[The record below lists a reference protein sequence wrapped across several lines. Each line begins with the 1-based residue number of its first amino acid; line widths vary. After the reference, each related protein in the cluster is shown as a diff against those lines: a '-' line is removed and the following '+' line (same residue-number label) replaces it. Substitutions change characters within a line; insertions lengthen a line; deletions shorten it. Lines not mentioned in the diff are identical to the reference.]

1 MDKLRNVIPA
11 VRQMK
16 DFEKALD
23 TEYEWIIL
31 LATRLAQ
38 LKSLVTYA
46 KRKNKQVIV
55 HVDLVQG
62 LAADEYGVEFIAR
75 DIQPDGIIS
84 TRGTVIEH
92 AKRHKLLAIQRLFLL
107 DTLSLDSNVKLTGRS
122 KADYIEV
129 LPGMMPKVI
138 KEIKKQTDIPIIA
151 GGLITSHADIEQAM
165 EAGAIAVST
174 SSTELW

>member
-1 MDKLRNVIPA
+1 MVKVRNVLLE
-11 VRQMK
+11 VCQVK
-16 DFEKALD
+16 DIEKAVD
-23 TEYEWIIL
+23 TDYEWIIL

-38 LKSLVTYA
+38 LRSLVTCV

-62 LAADEYGVEFIAR
+62 VAADEYGVEFIAR

-122 KADYIEV
+122 KADYTEV
-129 LPGMMPKVI
+129 L
-138 KEIKKQTDIPIIA
+138 
-151 GGLITSHADIEQAM
+151 
-165 EAGAIAVST
+165 
-174 SSTELW
+174 